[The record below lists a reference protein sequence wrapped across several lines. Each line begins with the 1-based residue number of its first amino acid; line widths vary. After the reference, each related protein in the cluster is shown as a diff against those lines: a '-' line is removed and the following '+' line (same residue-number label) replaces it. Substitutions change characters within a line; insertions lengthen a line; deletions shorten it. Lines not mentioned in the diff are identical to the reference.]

1 VHLLDG
7 KVARRVRG
15 RALVPREAAA
25 PLHDEAQLG
34 HAALLSL
41 AESGGVL
48 SLRRQSAASQRRLAT
63 ALVAAASVGTLA
75 AIALLGSTPA
85 TASAAEPAAID
96 PGKVVDLTYT
106 FDSSTIYWPT
116 EKGFELEKE
125 KHGKTDAGYFYA
137 ANRFRGPE
145 HGGTHMDAPI
155 HFNEH
160 GATADQVPLTSL
172 IGPAVIVDVTAK
184 AARDSDYRLAVADLA
199 AWEAEHGRIPAGAIV
214 LMRSGWGSRWPD
226 RKRYLG
232 TDRPGDV
239 ANLHFP
245 GFSKEAAEWLVRERD
260 VAAIGV
266 DTPSIDH
273 GPSRDFI
280 VHQVVNGAGKPGL
293 ENVAHLER
301 LPPIGATLIAL
312 PMKIGG
318 GSGAPTRIVALL
330 P

>member
-1 VHLLDG
+1 MH
-7 KVARRVRG
+7 
-15 RALVPREAAA
+15 P
-25 PLHDEAQLG
+25 
-34 HAALLSL
+34 S
-41 AESGGVL
+41 
-48 SLRRQSAASQRRLAT
+48 
-63 ALVAAASVGTLA
+63 
-75 AIALLGSTPA
+75 IST
-85 TASAAEPAAID
+85 S
-96 PGKVVDLTYT
+96 
-106 FDSSTIYWPT
+106 
-116 EKGFELEKE
+116 
-125 KHGKTDAGYFYA
+125 
-137 ANRFRGPE
+137 N
-145 HGGTHMDAPI
+145 
-155 HFNEH
+155 

-172 IGPAVIVDVTAK
+172 IGPAVVVDVTAK
-184 AARDSDYRLAVADLA
+184 AARDSDYRLAVA
-199 AWEAEHGRIPAGAIV
+199 RPRR
-214 LMRSGWGSRWPD
+214 MGSRARPHPRGRD
-226 RKRYLG
+226 RADAERLG
-232 TDRPGDV
+232 LALAGPQALPRDRPPGRRRES
-239 ANLHFP
+239 ALP